1 MRTAQWHFLDR
12 EQAFDKYVIA
22 RVYKN
27 GNNFDIK
34 YIKINLTN
42 MV

>member
-1 MRTAQWHFLDR
+1 LDR

-27 GNNFDIK
+27 GSGFDVK
-34 YIKINLTN
+34 YVKINLTK
-42 MV
+42 MK